1 MRIITLKYFQTCLF
15 LPLKPGFLLL
25 NLSFY
30 QIEVI
35 GTMLGFTLRR
45 HTLVRTS
52 IPIVRDERGHKRIT
66 QGLHEFIC
74 PLSLNPL
81 RRCQL
86 IAFHFA
92 KDLMGNAN
100 HLQSPSPMFV
110 HIRLISFY
118 RKSLLIP

>member
-1 MRIITLKYFQTCLF
+1 MCIIAIKYFQTCLF
-15 LPLKPGFLLL
+15 LPLRPGFLLL

-52 IPIVRDERGHKRIT
+52 IPIVRDELGHKRIT
-66 QGLHEFIC
+66 LGLHEFIC
-74 PLSLNPL
+74 PLSFNTLK
-81 RRCQL
+81 RCQL

-92 KDLMGNAN
+92 KGLMGNAN
-100 HLQSPSPMFV
+100 HIQSMSPMCV

>member
-1 MRIITLKYFQTCLF
+1 MHIIALKYFQTCLF
-15 LPLKPGFLLL
+15 LPLKPGYLLL

-35 GTMLGFTLRR
+35 GTMLRFTLRR

-52 IPIVRDERGHKRIT
+52 IPIVRDELGHKRIT

-81 RRCQL
+81 RRYQL

-92 KDLMGNAN
+92 KGLMGNAN
-100 HLQSPSPMFV
+100 HTQSPSPMCV
-110 HIRLISFY
+110 HIRLVSFY